1 MFYKALYMDPEA
13 LPDTPT
19 AINPR
24 ISQLTADINFADM
37 NWQAIAPEL
46 ILVFTAFAV
55 LIF

>member
-46 ILVFTAFAV
+46 FLVFT
-55 LIF
+55 